1 MISEKLKK
9 AIEQVRNAIYGQ
21 QVREAIAS
29 SMEAVGEAEYQH
41 EIDTTNKINIQN
53 VKIEELGEKFIQAIQ
68 SGTANANILEIIN
81 ARGEY
86 ETLGQRLDAELLVD
100 VLLGNER
107 NRLLKAYDS
116 LGELLGKIDNE
127 GFYFSTM
134 GAGDIDCPVIPK
146 MIPGGDLYIDCNE
159 PEVAILSESGAENEP
174 FKTIEHCFEYLKG
187 KVIDEN
193 LIIHIR
199 AGEYNEHITISN
211 ILGSGNITIVFEKG
225 VKINGGLYI
234 KGIQK
239 AIAITGNNAI
249 VSHGGE
255 TTKANGAIYVD
266 NCDFVN
272 INGLQVIGING
283 TSDWGII
290 AYKGSNVFVDSC
302 NITGF
307 NHWGS
312 ATSAQYNSKLVIKNC
327 KGSTNNKSIHALYG
341 SSIVC
346 EGTIPNA
353 TTKGNCDVL
362 STLTDNNAVMTNA
375 DSGETA
381 PVPPASSE
389 NPTTTHILST
399 NKITSYCGKYGWDL
413 TTGSYQ
419 HKLYQGKY
427 YSSYGE
433 SWNWRGYF
441 SHDRQSFLNIVNGK
455 EVVGIKMRFSRKSVG
470 GDSATIKVRLFGT
483 VSRGTGSA
491 PTGDFDYGYIT
502 AIKKGET
509 IWVDLPREAIN
520 HMINYNIAGF
530 ILYHP
535 QGTGEVVNYGIFED
549 TTGQLQITVR

>member
-1 MISEKLKK
+1 MIGEKLKK
-9 AIEQVRNAIYGQ
+9 AIEQVRNSIYGRD
-21 QVREAIAS
+21 VREAIAS

-41 EIDTTNKINIQN
+41 EIDTINKINIQN
-53 VKIEELGEKFIQAIQ
+53 VKIEELRDKFIQAIQ
-68 SGTANANILEIIN
+68 SGTADANILEIIN

-86 ETLGQRLDAELLVD
+86 DTLGQRLDAELLVD

-107 NRLLKAYDS
+107 NRLLKTYDS

-134 GAGDIDCPVIPK
+134 GAGNIDCPVIPK
-146 MIPGGDLYIDCNE
+146 MIPGGDIYIDCNE
-159 PEVAILSESGAENEP
+159 SEVAILNESGAENAP
-174 FKTIEHCFEYLKG
+174 FKSLEHCFEYLKG
-187 KVIDEN
+187 KVIDED
-193 LIIHIR
+193 ITIHIR
-199 AGEYNEHITISN
+199 TGKYNEHITISN
-211 ILGSGNITIVFEKG
+211 ILGSGNLAIVFEEG
-225 VKINGGLYI
+225 VKINGGLYF
-234 KGIQK
+234 KSIQK
-239 AIAITGNNAI
+239 SIAITGNNAI

-255 TTKANGAIYVD
+255 TTKSNGAIYID

-290 AYKGSNVFVDSC
+290 AYRGSNVFATDC

-312 ATSAQYNSKLVIKNC
+312 ALSSQYNSKLVVKNC
-327 KGSTNNKSIHALYG
+327 KGSTNNKSIHAING
-341 SSIVC
+341 GEIRCV
-346 EGTIPNA
+346 GTIPNA
-353 TTKGNCDVL
+353 TTKGNVDEL
-362 STLTDNNAVMTNA
+362 SIMVDNNAVMTNA
-375 DSGETA
+375 DSGEMA

-389 NPTTTHILST
+389 NPTTTHILSP
-399 NKITSYCGKYGWDL
+399 NKITSWSGKYGWDL
-413 TTGSYQ
+413 TVGSYQ

-427 YSSYGE
+427 YSSYSE
-433 SWNWRGYF
+433 SYNWRGYI

-470 GDSATIKVRLFGT
+470 GDYDSIKVRLFGT
-483 VSRGTGSA
+483 TSRGTGSA
-491 PTGDFDYGYIT
+491 PSSNFDYGYIT

-509 IWVDLPREAIN
+509 IWIDLPREAIN
-520 HMINYNIAGF
+520 HMLNYNIAGF
-530 ILYHP
+530 IIYHP